1 MSSSRAQADLRP
13 GVSVGGQEQEI
24 NPAMVASTTS
34 WSPYLGLSL
43 DYLFMNVGG
52 RDHGGVGAVVHGGVE
67 FFRLHSARLLVG
79 LDLLIPFFRLHDS
92 DTGSYTYNLALTGNL
107 TVMW

>member
-1 MSSSRAQADLRP
+1 
-13 GVSVGGQEQEI
+13 
-24 NPAMVASTTS
+24 MVASTTS